1 MNLLKKLDNQ
11 KKIVENYAGPDGNM
25 LNDASCLGQA
35 YITCDIREKVLI
47 KVIAI
52 IIQILREYL
61 VMLLN

>member
-1 MNLLKKLDNQ
+1 M
-11 KKIVENYAGPDGNM
+11 ENVAGPDGNM

-52 IIQILREYL
+52 IIQNLIKYL
-61 VMLLN
+61 VMLLH